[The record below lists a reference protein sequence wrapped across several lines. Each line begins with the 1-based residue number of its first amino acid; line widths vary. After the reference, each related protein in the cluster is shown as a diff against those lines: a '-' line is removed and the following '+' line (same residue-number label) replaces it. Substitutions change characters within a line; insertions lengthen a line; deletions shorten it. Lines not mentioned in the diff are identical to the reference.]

1 MATEDITLRVRIDQV
16 EAELKKLPG
25 ITERE
30 GKKMLAAI
38 SKTYREEEKAAKR
51 AADEQI
57 KQAERAAR
65 EAAQAAEKQLSA
77 LERVSDRFTGGLAG
91 DLKDMAEV
99 LGPVGAAGTTAAIG
113 LAAVTTAIAGIP
125 IVVGAAVYALS
136 ELTSVAADT
145 VARLDQL
152 GASDVLRPDQ
162 IESVYRA
169 QAAFE
174 ALQQAVGIVAVALVD
189 NFAPDIEQATLAAL
203 EFAFGIAEVLDG
215 LADTSILENFI
226 ISIVTLA
233 TKTSDLRFSLALLA
247 AGLGTI
253 QEAATGSRSAMRAWG
268 DGVIAEGKA
277 ATAATLGVDGL
288 ADATADASATQT
300 RARAALDSITEG
312 LRKLREQTDKTREAT
327 KQAREEDAI
336 TFLPS
341 TPDQEIVLLP
351 SEPTIVELGKIE
363 DKAFEI
369 TKNLE
374 MWSEEWLA
382 QQAANATKLVDQ
394 ISATYGPLIDVV
406 RDLGRSWEQY
416 QRQRLDETMDLRDK
430 QIETVRSL
438 RGEERA
444 AAVEKLKD
452 LTKEANERRRQIAAA
467 FKAQQ
472 AAQVALALIDGARA
486 ALSLIPAFAFLG
498 PGAPVAAAAVAGVA
512 TAAQIATILAQK
524 PKFHTGLD
532 PSEMPAILTRGEGVA
547 NQRAMATPGFREQL
561 RAANAGTSAPASMG
575 PVVIALND
583 RILSQL
589 DARTSQL
596 TGRARGGT
604 IRLSA
609 GTATAYGG

>member
-1 MATEDITLRVRIDQV
+1 MATEDITLRVRIDQI

-38 SKTYREEEKAAKR
+38 SKTYREEEKAAKK

-65 EAAQAAEKQLSA
+65 EAAQAAEKQLGA

-113 LAAVTTAIAGIP
+113 VAAVATAIAGIP

-145 VARLDQL
+145 VARLDEL

-174 ALQQAVGIVAVALVD
+174 GLQQAVGIVAVALVD

-226 ISIVTLA
+226 ISVVTLA

-253 QEAATGSRSAMRAWG
+253 EEAATGSRSAMRAWG

-277 ATAATLGVDGL
+277 ATAAMLGMDGL

-300 RARAALDSITEG
+300 RARATLDSITEG

-327 KQAREEDAI
+327 KKAREEDAI

-351 SEPTIVELGKIE
+351 SEPTIIELGKIQE
-363 DKAFEI
+363 KAFEI

-374 MWSEEWLA
+374 MWSEEWLKK
-382 QQAANATKLVDQ
+382 QAENATKLVDQ
-394 ISATYGPLIDVV
+394 IAATYGPLIDIVG
-406 RDLGRSWEQY
+406 DLGRSWERY

-486 ALSLIPAFAFLG
+486 AISLIPAFAFLG

-512 TAAQIATILAQK
+512 TAAQVAAILAQK

-561 RAANAGTSAPASMG
+561 RAANAGTAPAASMG

-583 RILSQL
+583 RVLAQL
-589 DARTSQL
+589 DARASKL